1 MLTIEQMGQI
11 VAQDFWQGGAHE
23 YRLREG
29 HGKFNH
35 TCIKPFY
42 KDAS

>member
-11 VAQDFWQGGAHE
+11 AAQGGAHE

-29 HGKFNH
+29 HGKFNL